1 MKIGTGWNMKNLH
14 ILQPVKDI
22 VMIRYKSISTP
33 LLPSSRFL
41 LPPLRQ
47 IPRQLDAC
55 QVNNHTV

>member
-1 MKIGTGWNMKNLH
+1 MKIGTGWNMKILH

-33 LLPSSRFL
+33 LLP
-41 LPPLRQ
+41 PLRQ